1 MLAAPGSPGAGK
13 RLPSSEIEDEDEFE
27 HEDDYREP
35 LANANQTIIPS
46 TMITPK
52 ERQFFLEGIPIFAG
66 LNAAALSEI
75 SNAVEE
81 VAFSAGDVILREGE
95 PGNRMFI
102 VYSGRLEVIK
112 NLAQARETLLAV
124 LRPKDFLGE
133 MSIIECV
140 ARSASVRA
148 VEDTFLFSLKGTD
161 LYRLFQRHPDQ
172 YAIVILNIARDLSRR
187 LRAIDEKFSAISQ

>member
-1 MLAAPGSPGAGK
+1 MQAN
-13 RLPSSEIEDEDEFE
+13 PSM
-27 HEDDYREP
+27 
-35 LANANQTIIPS
+35 
-46 TMITPK
+46 MITPK
-52 ERQFFLEGIPIFAG
+52 ERQAFLEGIPIFAG

-81 VAFSAGDVILREGE
+81 AAFRPGDVILREGE

-187 LRAIDEKFSAISQ
+187 LRAIDGKFSAISQ